1 MMNHYAM
8 TDTQSELCAMAEK
21 YANAY
26 DELNKRFTD
35 VPAKEIV
42 YGRGGVCFRRGPFF
56 PGVLDFF
63 IGNASR
69 GRIVANPRKPES
81 CDWRF
86 YLSDGQLVASER
98 YEDGRVSEREFI
110 LREEK
115 REIGLSFTLLEHFPP
130 ELFFVSLCQ
139 YDDAGKLVSYS
150 ALLARVTVFWEEWYE
165 YRGDGLID
173 RAYYRETIATHGT
186 GSQSSHR
193 LLHDENGIVTAYE
206 SENGHVYEV
215 QRGKQRR
222 I

>member
-1 MMNHYAM
+1 MQTRVNLKAV
-8 TDTQSELCAMAEK
+8 T
-21 YANAY
+21 
-26 DELNKRFTD
+26 
-35 VPAKEIV
+35 
-42 YGRGGVCFRRGPFF
+42 G
-56 PGVLDFF
+56 
-63 IGNASR
+63 AS
-69 GRIVANPRKPES
+69 IS
-81 CDWRF
+81 
-86 YLSDGQLVASER
+86 Q
-98 YEDGRVSEREFI
+98 
-110 LREEK
+110 
-115 REIGLSFTLLEHFPP
+115 TP